1 MVPTFY
7 HRFGCIL
14 LILLLGLNIKTQAK
28 TDTINSQGDKVI
40 IRYSITHADDNQV
53 TITFKEAN
61 IALGQKHK
69 SFQRYQGQK
78 NDLKV
83 FFVDGNNFGENEDV
97 EPYYKD
103 SKICCEG
110 FTVPAGWQYKNDN
123 DSHSQIFVINNEGD
137 ISIQFRSTGADKG
150 TLKLPLYLAVYDHKP
165 GRNYG
170 LYKTKAKTTYR
181 IFSECVPLEIGLK
194 LKPKP
199 KPNPNSNPKESSKLS
214 IGVNIPQAEDDVVDE
229 IVVSDDLPSDDPSET
244 KALNLINS
252 IQQRLNKASSKIG
265 QDASA
270 IREALKI
277 YDGLES
283 DMKTLEGYRIS
294 GTTDLQNKIDDLKS
308 QYDNGKKEAIEKAK
322 DIGDYDNYAR
332 WTLDSLGNRLDSCQ
346 WSWSYLF
353 KPFDEIENIEELYN
367 RLSQDVKDKV
377 SSGTWIQISEFP
389 RRINLKK
396 SDLKPYLVIRKV
408 VWALWAI
415 IAAAL
420 TLLFHNRWKSI
431 LEQRKMKSF
440 EEMQRKMVKRAEEQ
454 AMRRARSYAQ
464 NKTRQVVGQ
473 AKNKGRQAV
482 QSQAR
487 DVADRVRGKNP
498 SSGAAPVIGDATATG
513 GASRPPIG
521 RFSGKRSQPNRRPKP
536 GNNGEIS
543 I

>member
-14 LILLLGLNIKTQAK
+14 LILLLGLNIKTQAR

-40 IRYSITHADDNQV
+40 IRYSITHGGDDRV

-61 IALGQKHK
+61 IVLGQNHK
-69 SFQRYQGQK
+69 SFRDYQGQK
-78 NDLKV
+78 NELKAI
-83 FFVDGNNFGENEDV
+83 FVDGNNFEENEDV

-103 SKICCEG
+103 SNISCEG
-110 FTVPAGWQYKNDN
+110 FTIPAGWQYDNDN

-137 ISIQFRSTGADKG
+137 ISIQFKSTGADKG
-150 TLKLPLYLAVYDHKP
+150 TLKLPIYLAVYDRKH

-170 LYKTKAKTTYR
+170 VYKSKAKTTYR

-194 LKPKP
+194 LKPT
-199 KPNPNSNPKESSKLS
+199 PNSNPKESSKLS
-214 IGVNIPQAEDDVVDE
+214 IGVNIPQDEGDVVDE
-229 IVVSDDLPSDDPSET
+229 IVVSDDLPSDDQSET
-244 KALNLINS
+244 KALDLIYS
-252 IQQRLNKASSKIG
+252 IQQRLNQASSKIG

-270 IREALKI
+270 IHEALEI
-277 YDGLES
+277 YDSLES
-283 DMKTLEGYRIS
+283 DMKTLEGYRSS
-294 GTTDLQNKIDDLKS
+294 GTPDLQDKIDNLKS
-308 QYDNGKKEAIEKAK
+308 QFDKDRKEAIKSAK
-322 DIGDYDNYAR
+322 EIGDYDHYAQ

-353 KPFDEIENIEELYN
+353 KPFDEIENIEESYN
-367 RLSQDVKDKV
+367 QLSQNVRDKV
-377 SSGTWIQISEFP
+377 SSGTWIKIGDFLT
-389 RRINLKK
+389 RIVQKK
-396 SDLKPYLVIRKV
+396 SDLKPYLIIRKV

-420 TLLFHNRWKSI
+420 TLLFHNRWKNI

-454 AMRRARSYAQ
+454 AMRRARSYTQ
-464 NKTRQVVGQ
+464 NKARQVVGK

-498 SSGAAPVIGDATATG
+498 SSGAAPVIGDAAATG
-513 GASRPPIG
+513 GSNRPAIG